1 MAERGRTW
9 MDKEI
14 ALLLAK
20 WSTDTIQKQL
30 QGKKRNAVAY
40 KALSD
45 ALQAANFERTP
56 QQCRDK
62 IKSLKK
68 RYKDIVDKQRRSG
81 GGQESDDEITISDFP
96 WFTEINRIMGD
107 RAVANPPNILDSADH
122 EDWTK
127 GEEEDDLFS
136 QSGLLTPSSIGN
148 SRPVTPSE
156 WPVTPSDTAGPSV
169 KDTSLKHTVDTSL
182 VQTADVIDCD
192 VEGTSGDRQDE
203 DGTEEPTSS
212 ETPLGSSSSATPS
225 GTPSIPRKR
234 GTTGNQS
241 SKNKKK
247 KVTKIEKAER
257 KSAESFD
264 KVIAHLVEERKRRDE
279 VEVER
284 RRLEYERAIRDE
296 RRDDQFLSLF
306 GQFLSAFRPPQPQ
319 HLPGFPVSMPMQP
332 MQHQPPQ
339 QEPQQPSSY
348 GVMYHFNKDD
358 ENSDS

>member
-1 MAERGRTW
+1 M
-9 MDKEI
+9 
-14 ALLLAK
+14 
-20 WSTDTIQKQL
+20 
-30 QGKKRNAVAY
+30 
-40 KALSD
+40 
-45 ALQAANFERTP
+45 
-56 QQCRDK
+56 
-62 IKSLKK
+62 
-68 RYKDIVDKQRRSG
+68 DKQRRSDR
-81 GGQESDDEITISDFP
+81 GQESDDEITISDFP

-148 SRPVTPSE
+148 CRPVTPSE

-192 VEGTSGDRQDE
+192 AEGTSGDRQDE
-203 DGTEEPTSS
+203 GGTEEPTSS

-241 SKNKKK
+241 LKNKKK

-257 KSAESFD
+257 KSA
-264 KVIAHLVEERKRRDE
+264 
-279 VEVER
+279 
-284 RRLEYERAIRDE
+284 
-296 RRDDQFLSLF
+296 
-306 GQFLSAFRPPQPQ
+306 
-319 HLPGFPVSMPMQP
+319 
-332 MQHQPPQ
+332 
-339 QEPQQPSSY
+339 
-348 GVMYHFNKDD
+348 
-358 ENSDS
+358 